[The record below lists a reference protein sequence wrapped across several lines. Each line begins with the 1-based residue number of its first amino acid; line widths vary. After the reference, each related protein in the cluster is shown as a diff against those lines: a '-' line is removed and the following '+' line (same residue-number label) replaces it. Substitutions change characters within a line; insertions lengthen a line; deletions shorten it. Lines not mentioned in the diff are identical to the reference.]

1 MPNIVIK
8 NIPEDVIS
16 KIRVLSETDKRS
28 MNSEIL
34 FIIDKGLNVDS
45 VKQAESKISKE
56 DQVNVWNKLCGKWE
70 DDRSTKSIIKDINQ
84 SRTFGRDFDL

>member
-70 DDRSTKSIIKDINQ
+70 DDRSTKSII
-84 SRTFGRDFDL
+84 

>member
-70 DDRSTKSIIKDINQ
+70 DDRSTKAIIKDINK

>member
-8 NIPEDVIS
+8 NIPEEVIS

-56 DQVNVWNKLCGKWE
+56 DQVNDWNKLCGKWE